1 MNISNSINFANSLSA
16 NIDANILNAL
26 QSLLNLLGV
35 NNFNLNNLTNNT
47 SPVYDSV
54 VNQKNPPK
62 VRGKGERMIASAI
75 PFLLSYRGLDCQE
88 FAVFFHILARAGNGN
103 GCFESMPNMSARLK
117 LGVKS
122 LRAVI
127 QRLQEY
133 RLIYKSEDRPGYSH
147 VYEVYD
153 ESQWMSEE
161 EIEQKRNELKR
172 KKSTKPV
179 KETKPVNADIPVI
192 NNRNVANV
200 EKIRLSIENE
210 VKQQLASQ
218 GLDAA
223 MFNTPSTVSTLFTS
237 DTIQDSAQGVE
248 SIKCLD
254 VYPGTIDKKVENDRG
269 GTVEIDRGIL
279 NIENTNTKK
288 ILKREEKKA
297 DPLSEKTSL
306 SETEMA
312 KDKDQDQKTE
322 DLFVDA
328 PVGKKKSELSTEQIS
343 YLEKWFSSGA
353 LKKVFTIRDEDLAA
367 LEEKERK
374 QAEKRQQRIEE
385 DAKASEEGA
394 SRVFGYLGCD
404 EYGNKKTTQESR
416 KPVKMWY
423 APTEEHP
430 NYPATEPVSGV
441 SKVKPEVKPEVKPVE
456 VPEAKILNPVVNP
469 VLDAVVEENDQKVI
483 KQESDVLE
491 TEIVAET
498 VAIEKVEVQAN
509 PVNPVAAILAKPV
522 KPILANKLGAN
533 DQKLVDRVE
542 TYRNAFDQGKTNFT
556 PLQLQ
561 EWAVVDGME
570 GVIRAYRKS
579 GRILHS
585 APNDVSFEFI
595 CWLNNQHSRGSNQK
609 DDGYALNYI
618 KKMERTPSDWSTL
631 MALVAQ
637 WQGVKQSGNSL
648 FRISR
653 LAEVEQENRNYQEVK
668 EIMNRTGL
676 EWKDKK

>member
-1 MNISNSINFANSLSA
+1 MNTFNPVNPVNFANSLSA

-35 NNFNLNNLTNNT
+35 NNFNLNNLTNQK
-47 SPVYDSV
+47 SPVYDEV
-54 VNQKNPPK
+54 VNKKNPPR
-62 VRGKGERMIASAI
+62 RGKGERMIASAI
-75 PFLLSYRGLDCQE
+75 PFLISYRGLDCQE
-88 FAVFFHILARAGNGN
+88 FSVFFHILARAGNGN

-147 VYEVYD
+147 VYEVHD

-161 EIEQKRNELKR
+161 EIELKRNELKR
-172 KKSTKPV
+172 KKPTKPV
-179 KETKPVNADIPVI
+179 KEVKSVNADIPVI

-200 EKIRLSIENE
+200 ERIKLSIENQ
-210 VKQQLASQ
+210 VKQQLANQ
-218 GLDAA
+218 GLDTT
-223 MFNTPSTVSTLFTS
+223 MFNIPSKPSVPDTV
-237 DTIQDSAQGVE
+237 QDSAQGVE
-248 SIKCLD
+248 SSKCLD

-269 GTVEIDRGIL
+269 STVENDRGIL

-297 DPLSEKTSL
+297 NPLSEKTSL

-328 PVGKKKSELSTEQIS
+328 PVGKKKSELSTQQIS

-374 QAEKRQQRIEE
+374 QAEKRQQLIEE
-385 DAKASEEGA
+385 RAKASEEKS

-404 EYGNKKTTQESR
+404 EYGNKKTFEQEEKSR
-416 KPVKMWY
+416 KPAKMWY

-430 NYPATEPVSGV
+430 NYRVTEPVSGV
-441 SKVKPEVKPEVKPVE
+441 PEVKPEVKPVE
-456 VPEAKILNPVVNP
+456 VLETKALNP
-469 VLDAVVEENDQKVI
+469 VLDAVVEESVQKVI
-483 KQESDVLE
+483 EQESDVLE
-491 TEIVAET
+491 AQI
-498 VAIEKVEVQAN
+498 VAIEKTEIVQSN
-509 PVNPVAAILAKPV
+509 PANPVAAILAKPV
-522 KPILANKLGAN
+522 KPVLANKLDAN

-542 TYRNAFDQGKTNFT
+542 TYRNAFDNGRTSFT

-561 EWAVVDGME
+561 EWAVVDGM
-570 GVIRAYRKS
+570 GDTIRTYRKS

-585 APNDVSFEFI
+585 APNDVNFEFI

-637 WQGVKQSGNSL
+637 WQGTKQSGNSL
-648 FRISR
+648 FRISK
-653 LAEVEQENRNYQEVK
+653 LAEVEQENRNYQEVT

-676 EWKDKK
+676 QWKDKK

>member
-1 MNISNSINFANSLSA
+1 MNTSSPINFANSLSA

-35 NNFNLNNLTNNT
+35 NNFNLNNLTKNT
-47 SPVYDSV
+47 SPVYDGV

-88 FAVFFHILARAGNGN
+88 FTVFFHILARAGNGN

-117 LGVKS
+117 LGIKS

-147 VYEVYD
+147 VYEVHD

-179 KETKPVNADIPVI
+179 KEVKLVNADIPVI

-210 VKQQLASQ
+210 VKQQLANQ

-223 MFNTPSTVSTLFTS
+223 MFNTPSTVSTLSTP

-269 GTVEIDRGIL
+269 STVENDRGIL

-306 SETEMA
+306 SETEMT
-312 KDKDQDQKTE
+312 KDKDQNQKTE

-343 YLEKWFSSGA
+343 YLEKWFPSGA

-385 DAKASEEGA
+385 NAKASEEGA
-394 SRVFGYLGCD
+394 GRVFGYLGCD
-404 EYGNKKTTQESR
+404 EYGNKKTAQESR

-423 APTEEHP
+423 APTGEQF
-430 NYPATEPVSGV
+430 
-441 SKVKPEVKPEVKPVE
+441 PEVKPEAK
-456 VPEAKILNPVVNP
+456 PEAKPEVKPVVNP
-469 VLDAVVEENDQKVI
+469 VLDAVVDQNVQKFI
-483 KQESDVLE
+483 EQESDVLE
-491 TEIVAET
+491 AQI
-498 VAIEKVEVQAN
+498 VAIEKIEVQTN

-533 DQKLVDRVE
+533 DQRLVDRVE

-570 GVIRAYRKS
+570 DIIKAYRKS

-585 APNDVSFEFI
+585 APNDVNFEFI

-648 FRISR
+648 FRISKF
-653 LAEVEQENRNYQEVK
+653 AEVEQQNRDYQEVK
-668 EIMNRTGL
+668 EIMNRTEL
-676 EWKDKK
+676 NWTDEK